1 MSFSQRLAGYA
12 PDRDTVLTVGVF
24 DGVHLGHRHL
34 LDHLIDWAAPGCTP
48 AVITFSNR
56 PVTVF
61 RPGTFPSYLT
71 TPEHKVDLLR
81 EAGIELVVP
90 LEFTEELSQVSARRF
105 AELLSETLR
114 MKGLVLGPDSAL
126 GQGREGDMAYMQA
139 EGERLGFWVRSVPPL
154 EINGQPVKSRV
165 VREALVAGDVS
176 GGARLL
182 GRNHSLSGKVVVG
195 DQRGRT
201 LGFPTANI
209 EVYPGLLWPGDG
221 IYATW
226 AYFGGQRHPS
236 ATSIGVR
243 PTFGLTQR
251 LVEVYVMDFSGDL
264 YGQPMSVEFVEKV
277 RNQETFADID
287 ALIARIEQD
296 VADSRAV
303 LAQAESIPSPT
314 GKEGTSSFPPPQGE
328 G

>member
-1 MSFSQRLAGYA
+1 
-12 PDRDTVLTVGVF
+12 VF

-34 LDHLIDWAAPGCTP
+34 LNHLIDWADPGCVP
-48 AVITFSNR
+48 AVLTFSNR

-71 TPEHKVDLLR
+71 TPEHKVSLLR

-105 AELLSETLR
+105 AELLYGSMR
-114 MKGLVLGPDSAL
+114 MRGLVLGPDSAL
-126 GQGREGDMAYMQA
+126 GQGREGDLAYMQA
-139 EGERLGFWVRSVPPL
+139 EGERLGFWVRSVSPL
-154 EINGQPVKSRV
+154 EINNQPVKSRV
-165 VREALVAGDVS
+165 IREALVAGDVS

-182 GRNHSLSGKVVVG
+182 GRNHSLTGEVVLG

-201 LGFPTANI
+201 LGFPTANLNI
-209 EVYPGLLWPGDG
+209 YPGLLWPGDG

-226 AYFGGQRHPS
+226 AIIDGKRHLS

-264 YGQPMSVEFVEKV
+264 YGQQINVEFVEKV
-277 RNQETFADID
+277 RNQETFADVD
-287 ALIARIEQD
+287 VLVQRIEQD

-303 LAQAESIPSPT
+303 LARAQA
-314 GKEGTSSFPPPQGE
+314 GE
-328 G
+328 RG

>member
-1 MSFSQRLAGYA
+1 MSFSQLLAGYT

-34 LDHLIDWAAPGCTP
+34 LGYLMDWAGSVCIP
-48 AVITFSNR
+48 AVVTFSNR

-71 TPEHKVDLLR
+71 TPDHKVDLLR

-90 LEFTEELSQVSARRF
+90 LEFTRELSEVPARQF
-105 AELLSETLR
+105 AELLSGTLR

-126 GQGREGDMAYMQA
+126 GRGREGDMAYMQA

-154 EINGQPVKSRV
+154 EMNGQPVKSRV
-165 VREALVAGDVS
+165 VRKALVAGDVS

-182 GRNHSLSGKVVVG
+182 GRNHTLSGRVVVG

-209 EVYPGLLWPGDG
+209 DIYPGLLWPGDG

-226 AYFGGQRHPS
+226 AHIGGKRHLS

-251 LVEVYVMDFSGDL
+251 LVEVYIMDFSGDL
-264 YGQPMSVEFVEKV
+264 YGQPMTVEFVDKV

-287 ALIARIEQD
+287 VLIARIEQD
-296 VADSRAV
+296 VADSRDV
-303 LAQAESIPSPT
+303 LAQA
-314 GKEGTSSFPPPQGE
+314 G
-328 G
+328 

>member
-1 MSFSQRLAGYA
+1 MSFSQRLADFA

-24 DGVHLGHRHL
+24 DGVHRGHRHL
-34 LDHLIDWAAPGCTP
+34 LSHLIDWSKPGCIP

-56 PVTVF
+56 PITVF

-71 TPEHKVDLLR
+71 TPEHKVSLLQD
-81 EAGIELVVP
+81 AGVELVAS
-90 LEFTEELSQVSARRF
+90 LEFTEDLSQVSARQF
-105 AELLSETLR
+105 AELLSETMK

-126 GQGREGDMAYMQA
+126 GKGRQGDLEFMQA
-139 EGERLGFWVRSVPPL
+139 EGERLGFWVRSVPPM
-154 EINGQPVKSRV
+154 EIDGQPVKSRF
-165 VREALVAGDVS
+165 VREALVAGEVS
-176 GGARLL
+176 RGAGLL
-182 GRNHSLSGKVVVG
+182 GRNHTLNGTVVVG

-201 LGFPTANI
+201 LGFPTANLD
-209 EVYPGLLWPGDG
+209 VYPGLLWPGDG

-226 AYFGGQRHPS
+226 AHFGGNRHLS

-264 YGQPMSVEFVEKV
+264 YGQQMTVEFVEKV

-296 VADSRAV
+296 VADSRVV
-303 LAQAESIPSPT
+303 LAEAE
-314 GKEGTSSFPPPQGE
+314 
-328 G
+328 

>member
-1 MSFSQRLAGYA
+1 MNFRQQLAAFA
-12 PDRDTVLTVGVF
+12 PQQDTVLTVGVF
-24 DGVHLGHRHL
+24 DGVHRGHRHL
-34 LDHLIDWAAPGCTP
+34 LDQLIEWAAPGCVP

-71 TPEHKVDLLR
+71 TPEHKIGLLR
-81 EAGIELVVP
+81 DAGIELVVP
-90 LEFTEELSQVSARRF
+90 LEFTAALSQVSARQF
-105 AELLSETLR
+105 AELLRGDMR
-114 MKGLVLGPDSAL
+114 MRGLVLGPDSAL
-126 GQGREGDMAYMQA
+126 GQGREGNLAYMQA
-139 EGERLGFWVRSVPPL
+139 EGARLGFWARTVPPL
-154 EINGQPVKSRV
+154 ESNGQPVKSRII
-165 VREALVAGDVS
+165 REALIAGDVS

-182 GRNHSLSGKVVVG
+182 GRNHTLAGQVVVG

-201 LGFPTANI
+201 LGFPTANLDI
-209 EVYPGLLWPGDG
+209 SPGLLWPGDG

-226 AYFGGQRHPS
+226 ASIGGQRHLS

-264 YGQPMSVEFVEKV
+264 YGQEMTIEFVTKV

-287 ALIARIEQD
+287 TLIARIEQD
-296 VADSRAV
+296 VTDSRAA
-303 LAQAESIPSPT
+303 LARAA
-314 GKEGTSSFPPPQGE
+314 PPPGP
-328 G
+328 

>member
-1 MSFSQRLAGYA
+1 MSFSQRLAGLT
-12 PDRDTVLTVGVF
+12 PDKDTVVTVGVF

-34 LDHLIDWAAPGCTP
+34 LDHLMDWASPSRIP
-48 AVITFSNR
+48 AVITFTNR
-56 PVTVF
+56 PITVF

-71 TPEHKVDLLR
+71 TPEHKVALLQ
-81 EAGIELVVP
+81 EAGIELVVS
-90 LEFTEELSQVSARRF
+90 LEFTEELSQVTARQF
-105 AELLSETLR
+105 VESLEGSLR

-126 GQGREGDMAYMQA
+126 GKGREGDLPYLQA
-139 EGERLGFWVRSVPPL
+139 EGERLGFWVRSVTSL
-154 EINGQPVKSRV
+154 EIDGQPVKSRV
-165 VREALVAGDVS
+165 IREALVVGDVAR
-176 GGARLL
+176 GAGLL
-182 GRNHSLSGKVVVG
+182 GRNHRLSGKVVVG

-226 AYFGGQRHPS
+226 AYFGGKRHLS

-264 YGQPMSVEFVEKV
+264 YGEQMTVEFVEKV

-287 ALIARIEQD
+287 ALIARIGQD
-296 VADSRAV
+296 VADSRIV
-303 LAQAESIPSPT
+303 LGSAGLRGDSQ
-314 GKEGTSSFPPPQGE
+314 
-328 G
+328 